1 MIGHSSAANM
11 KAKGKSRDTRAA
23 AQAAGPID
31 IPQNT
36 AHKWQFPS
44 HLRPNAFSWK
54 SSRLAVQRIK
64 QALGEISSVARH
76 DPIHAAEG
84 AVRLIE
90 RLSPAL
96 EQVDSS
102 SGALGSAVNGAIEAL
117 VPLIAAAPVPSK
129 LREKWLERLFEAHK
143 LDGIPYIEILTDYW
157 GDLCVTKELASAWA
171 DRLLEITRLALSP
184 DKSLRG
190 HYHGITACLDAL
202 LRAGR
207 YAELYDVLK
216 SEKFWSYKRWT
227 VKALAAEGK
236 ADEAIQFAE
245 SNRGPWTNDTDVNL
259 LCEGI
264 LLSLGRTDEAYRR
277 YGLYAHR
284 AGTYLATFRAV
295 AKAYPSVPRAQI
307 LLDLIETTPGEEG
320 KWFATAKELGLYDVA
335 LKLVRESPCDPK
347 TLARAARDFVEREPA
362 FAHGAGFAALYWLTR
377 GHGYEITSLD
387 VWGAYHSTL
396 KAAAQLGTPEDSKA
410 RIKELVAQEATGGF
424 VRQILGRE
432 LALA

>member
-1 MIGHSSAANM
+1 M
-11 KAKGKSRDTRAA
+11 KVKSKDSGKLVSTQAA
-23 AQAAGPID
+23 AKID
-31 IPQNT
+31 KPNKT
-36 AHKWQFPS
+36 GHKWQFPTRI
-44 HLRPNAFSWK
+44 RPNAFSWK
-54 SSRLAVQRIK
+54 SSRVAVQRIK
-64 QALGEISSVARH
+64 EALGEIQSVARR
-76 DPIHAAEG
+76 DSIHAAEG

-96 EQVDSS
+96 EHVDSS
-102 SGALGSAVNGAIEAL
+102 SGALGSAVNGAIDAL
-117 VPLIAAAPVPSK
+117 VPLIAAAPVDK
-129 LREKWLERLFEAHK
+129 KVREKWLERLYEAHE
-143 LDGIPYIEILTDYW
+143 LDSVPYIEILTDYW
-157 GDLCVTKELASAWA
+157 GELCVTKELASAWA

-207 YAELYDVLK
+207 YADLYDVLK
-216 SEKFWSYKRWT
+216 WEKFWSYKRWT

-236 ADEAIQFAE
+236 SDEAIQFAE
-245 SNRGPWTNDTDVNL
+245 SSRGPWTNDTEVNL

-277 YGLYAHR
+277 YGLHAHR

-295 AKAYPSVPRAQI
+295 AKVYPSLPRVQI
-307 LLDLIETTPGEEG
+307 LSDLIETTPGEEG

-347 TLARAARDFVEREPA
+347 TLARAARDFAEREPS
-362 FAHGAGFAALYWLTR
+362 FAYGAGFAALYWLTL
-377 GHGYEITSLD
+377 GHGYEITSID
-387 VWGAYHSTL
+387 VWGAYYSTL
-396 KAAAQLGTPEDSKA
+396 KAAEHLGNSSDTKA
-410 RIKELVAQEATGGF
+410 RIRQLVAQEAGGGF

-432 LALA
+432 LALV

>member
-1 MIGHSSAANM
+1 MSSSTATPRVM
-11 KAKGKSRDTRAA
+11 KSRSAV
-23 AQAAGPID
+23 
-31 IPQNT
+31 
-36 AHKWQFPS
+36 HKWLFPARI
-44 HLRPNAFSWK
+44 RPNAFSWK
-54 SSRLAVQRIK
+54 SSRVAVERIRE
-64 QALGEISSVARH
+64 AVGEILSVARH
-76 DPIHAAEG
+76 DPITAAEG

-96 EQVDSS
+96 EHVDSS
-102 SGALGSAVNGAIEAL
+102 SGALGGAVNGAIEAL
-117 VPLIAAAPVPSK
+117 VPIIAAAPVTTK
-129 LREKWLERLFEAHK
+129 VREKWLDRLYAAHEA
-143 LDGIPYIEILTDYW
+143 DGVPYIEILTDYW
-157 GDLCVTKELASAWA
+157 GELCVTKELASAWA

-190 HYHGITACLDAL
+190 HYHGTTACLDAL

-207 YAELYDVLK
+207 FAELYDVLK
-216 SEKFWSYKRWT
+216 FEKFWSYKRWA

-236 ADEAIQFAE
+236 ADAAIELAE
-245 SNRGPWTNDTDVNL
+245 SSRGSWTSDTDVNR

-264 LLSLGRTDEAYRR
+264 LLSLGRTEEAYRR

-307 LLDLIETTPGEEG
+307 LSDLIALSPGDEG

-335 LKLVRESPCDPK
+335 LKLIRESPCDPK
-347 TLARAARDFVEREPA
+347 TLARAARDFAERQPH
-362 FAHGAGFAALYWLTR
+362 FAHGAGVAALYWLTR
-377 GHGYEITSLD
+377 GHGYEITSID

-396 KAAAQLGTPEDSKA
+396 KAAEHLGTLSDTKNHI
-410 RIKELVAQEATGGF
+410 RQLVAQEAAGGF
-424 VRQILGRE
+424 VRQVLGRE

>member
-1 MIGHSSAANM
+1 M
-11 KAKGKSRDTRAA
+11 KVKRKGTGKRLAEQS
-23 AQAAGPID
+23 AGPTD
-31 IPQNT
+31 KSKNS
-36 AHKWQFPS
+36 AHKWQFAA
-44 HLRPNAFSWK
+44 HIRPNAFSWK
-54 SSRLAVQRIK
+54 SSRVAVQRIK
-64 QALGEISSVARH
+64 EAVAEIVSVARH
-76 DPIHAAEG
+76 DAILAADG

-96 EQVDSS
+96 EHVDSS

-117 VPLIAAAPVPSK
+117 VPLIAAAPVASK
-129 LREKWLERLFEAHK
+129 VRAKWLDRLYEAHE
-143 LDGIPYIEILTDYW
+143 LDGVPYIEILTDYW

-171 DRLLEITRLALSP
+171 DRLIEITRLALSP

-190 HYHGITACLDAL
+190 HYHGTTACLEAL
-202 LRAGR
+202 LRAER
-207 YAELYDVLK
+207 FAELYDVLQ

-227 VKALAAEGK
+227 VKALAAQGK
-236 ADEAIQFAE
+236 ADEAIKLAE
-245 SNRGPWTNDTDVNL
+245 SSRGPWTNDTDVNL

-264 LLSLGRTDEAYRR
+264 LLSLSRIEEAYRR

-295 AKAYPSVPRAQI
+295 AKAYPSIPRAQI
-307 LLDLIETTPGEEG
+307 LLDLVERSPGDEG

-347 TLARAARDFVEREPA
+347 TLTRAARDFTEREPA
-362 FAHGAGFAALYWLTR
+362 FAQGAGFAALYWLTL
-377 GHGYEITSLD
+377 GHGYEISSID

-396 KAAAQLGTPEDSKA
+396 KAAEHLGTLNDTKI
-410 RIKELVAQEATGGF
+410 RIRQLVGQEAAGGF

-432 LALA
+432 LGLT